1 MMFNNITH
9 WGSANQNHN
18 EISSNPLDWLSK
30 RQTVTSTAK
39 VIEKS
44 EHTNDNVKW
53 YSCFGNSL
61 AVP

>member
-1 MMFNNITH
+1 MFNNITH

-18 EISSNPLDWLSK
+18 GISSNPLDWLSK
-30 RQTVTSTAK
+30 RQTITSTAK

-44 EHTNDNVKW
+44 EPSSDNVKW
-53 YSCFGNSL
+53 CSCFGNSL